1 MASIKDKK
9 YIYIP
14 KFFSKSELSILQ
26 KYCKKLVYK
35 TISFD
40 PQSPLTPSYYKDP
53 LMDAFLITKK
63 DKAEK
68 ISGLKLN
75 ETYAY
80 WRYYIH
86 GSTLKNHVD
95 RPSCEISISACIKK
109 YDDWP
114 LTIEKETI
122 ELEEGDA
129 LLYAGCDQKHGR
141 PGTYKGEGMA
151 QVFFTLCQSKWTK

>member
-68 ISGLKLN
+68 ISASINSAYCVLRRSRAVLLK
-75 ETYAY
+75 
-80 WRYYIH
+80 
-86 GSTLKNHVD
+86 S
-95 RPSCEISISACIKK
+95 
-109 YDDWP
+109 
-114 LTIEKETI
+114 
-122 ELEEGDA
+122 
-129 LLYAGCDQKHGR
+129 
-141 PGTYKGEGMA
+141 
-151 QVFFTLCQSKWTK
+151 